1 MNTRRL
7 TTFVFA
13 ATLAGASQLGWAA
26 DLGEANIRTSFVA
39 DGRFCQ
45 LYLAA
50 AKGYFTS
57 EGLRVRIDEG
67 DNSVLVLQTVGAG
80 QDFMS
85 FPSINLL
92 PIGRAQGAKIRA
104 VAALEQRHP
113 AGVVVHGSSDIHSPS
128 QLKGKTILVGPGDGA
143 TLLPAFLKGSGVEPS
158 AVSIINTDHRTKLQ
172 SFLANKADAAGIFSE
187 GELPV
192 VLKQDPNAR
201 FFTYDGV
208 FSMYGLG
215 LVVQEKTIA
224 ERPEAVAAAVRGV
237 IAGEREALKN
247 PDSCIEALV
256 AALPN
261 RQIDRGIAL
270 QQLKEHQKL
279 LTRDDDKMGLM
290 ADERWKGLE
299 SLLVQYFG
307 LKTTAQ
313 SMSEYYTNRFVDG
326 K

>member
-1 MNTRRL
+1 
-7 TTFVFA
+7 
-13 ATLAGASQLGWAA
+13 
-26 DLGEANIRTSFVA
+26 
-39 DGRFCQ
+39 
-45 LYLAA
+45 
-50 AKGYFTS
+50 
-57 EGLRVRIDEG
+57 
-67 DNSVLVLQTVGAG
+67 
-80 QDFMS
+80 
-85 FPSINLL
+85 
-92 PIGRAQGAKIRA
+92 
-104 VAALEQRHP
+104 
-113 AGVVVHGSSDIHSPS
+113 
-128 QLKGKTILVGPGDGA
+128 
-143 TLLPAFLKGSGVEPS
+143 
-158 AVSIINTDHRTKLQ
+158 
-172 SFLANKADAAGIFSE
+172 
-187 GELPV
+187 
-192 VLKQDPNAR
+192 
-201 FFTYDGV
+201 
-208 FSMYGLG
+208 
-215 LVVQEKTIA
+215 VVQEKTIA